1 MRIGGPATL
10 IRVNEGRLFDR
21 FLVFSASKTEAGVPA
36 LRIGRD
42 SEGGVDERVE
52 HEKPAEVSSG
62 TAAPPSSFIGD
73 VRALLADAGT
83 GPDRRK
89 LPLLAF
95 GIVAVL
101 VLNMVGQV
109 ALNTWNGAFF
119 DSLEARD
126 LGRFLPLFGLF
137 FVIVGLLLVAVVAQT
152 WFQEL
157 FKIRFRAG
165 LSRALMDRWLAPG
178 RAYRLPFM
186 GEQGSAPDQ
195 RMQEDTRLCSELTT
209 ELSVGILQS
218 AMLLV
223 TFVAVLWKLSP
234 DLRFDLFGIR
244 VVIPAY
250 MVWIA
255 VGYAGIG
262 SGLTWLVGRR
272 LIPLNTA
279 RYAREADL
287 RFALVRVNENA
298 EGVAL
303 YGGEPDER
311 RSLDLVL
318 ETVLRA
324 TRKVSAALSQL
335 TWITSGYGWVAMV
348 VPIIAAAPAF
358 FLGSMSFG
366 ELMMV
371 VGAFHQ
377 VQTSLRWFV
386 DNFPRIADWRSAVH
400 RVSMFR
406 DALAAVDEDTTADRI
421 ALEPHPEGLLAFEHV
436 AIALIDGSI
445 VVEEADAEIRTG
457 ERVLLEGPSGSGKST
472 IFRVVAGLWP
482 WGSGRVLLPPAE
494 RQMFMPQRPYLPL
507 GTLRAAVCYPASAD
521 AFPSDAVET
530 ALRRVGLGEFEEALD
545 RDERWDKS
553 LSLGQ
558 QQRIAFARLLLHR
571 PDWVFM
577 DEATSALDDDNQAAM
592 LRLFDEDL
600 KTATVLSIAHRAG
613 LESFHTRT
621 IRLVKT
627 SSGSKLFGP
636 VRRHGN
642 KSAGWKRLFRA
653 R

>member
-1 MRIGGPATL
+1 MDGGIDKEKTADERHDPASHPA
-10 IRVNEGRLFDR
+10 REGGDPA
-21 FLVFSASKTEAGVPA
+21 ASS
-36 LRIGRD
+36 LGRD
-42 SEGGVDERVE
+42 M
-52 HEKPAEVSSG
+52 
-62 TAAPPSSFIGD
+62 
-73 VRALLADAGT
+73 RALLADAGS
-83 GPDRRK
+83 RK
-89 LPLLAF
+89 ERGRLLLLAS
-95 GIVAVL
+95 GVVAVL
-101 VLNMVGQV
+101 VLNTIGQV
-109 ALNTWNGAFF
+109 ALNGWNGAFF

-126 LGRFLPLFGLF
+126 VRRFLPLFGLF
-137 FVIVGLLLVAVVAQT
+137 FVIVGLLLASVVAQT
-152 WFQEL
+152 WLQEL

-165 LSRALMDRWLAPG
+165 LSRSLLDHWLAPG
-178 RAYRLPFM
+178 RAYRLSFT
-186 GEQGSAPDQ
+186 GEPGAAPDQ
-195 RMQEDTRLCSELTT
+195 RIQEDTRICAELTT
-209 ELSVGILQS
+209 ELSIGILQS
-218 AMLLV
+218 ALLLV
-223 TFVAVLWKLSP
+223 TFVAVLWRLSP
-234 DLRFDLFGIR
+234 DLASDVFGR
-244 VVIPAY
+244 PVVVPAY

-255 VGYAGIG
+255 VGYAAFG
-262 SGLTWLVGRR
+262 SGLTWFVGRR

-303 YGGEPDER
+303 YGGEHGER
-311 RSLDLVL
+311 RDLDLVL
-318 ETVLRA
+318 ESLLQAAR
-324 TRKVSAALSQL
+324 RVSAALSQL

-358 FLGSMSFG
+358 FLGQMTFG

-400 RVSMFR
+400 RLSMFR
-406 DALAAVDEDTTADRI
+406 EALSAVDEDTAADRI
-421 ALEPHPEGLLAFEHV
+421 SLDAHPEGLLSFEHV

-445 VVEEADAEIRTG
+445 VVEEANAQIRIG

-482 WGSGRVLLPPAE
+482 WGSGRVLVPPAE

-507 GTLRAAVCYPASAD
+507 GSLRAAVCYPAAPD
-521 AFPSDAVET
+521 AFPTT
-530 ALRRVGLGEFEEALD
+530 AIELALD
-545 RDERWDKS
+545 RVGMIEFRDALDRRERWDKS

-571 PDWVFM
+571 PDWIFM
-577 DEATSALDDDNQAAM
+577 DEATSALDDEGQAAM
-592 LRLFDEDL
+592 LRLFDEEL
-600 KTATVLSIAHRAG
+600 KSATVLCIAHRAG
-613 LESFHTRT
+613 FETFHTRT

-627 SSGSKLFGP
+627 SNGSKMFGLP
-636 VRRHGN
+636 PRRRNGTE
-642 KSAGWKRLFRA
+642 GWQRLFRT